1 MSARDAK
8 KRWVN
13 VVKYFQF
20 GPIFK
25 QMCGIDFPTSSDS
38 LISKKILMIGPN

>member
-8 KRWVN
+8 KRWLN
-13 VVKYFQF
+13 VVRYYQF

-25 QMCGIDFPTSSDS
+25 YMCLTFQLQVTVSFQ
-38 LISKKILMIGPN
+38 KKNLMIGPN